1 MHLPQTRLEWF
12 SAMSLILWG
21 TWLLLPG
28 STYSLSDRIYAG
40 LANIASEEFW
50 GLLATCFGAIHVVAL
65 LVNGN
70 FYLTPTIRAMS
81 AGVGSTIWLVLLI
94 TSVANGA
101 GLAASMPLYAMLC
114 LANWHILI
122 MAGQDQ
128 RTALEKTSGVEAGD
142 GARRG

>member
-1 MHLPQTRLEWF
+1 MTLT
-12 SAMSLILWG
+12 LWG
-21 TWLLLPG
+21 AWLLLPG
-28 STYSLSDRIYAG
+28 STYSLSNRIYVG

-50 GLLATCFGAIHVVAL
+50 GLLAACFGAIHIAAL
-65 LVNGN
+65 LVNGK

-94 TSVANGA
+94 TSVVSGA
-101 GLAASMPLYAMLC
+101 GLAASMPLYATLC

-128 RTALEKTSGVEAGD
+128 RMALEKTAEKTAKTRAEGVVP
-142 GARRG
+142 RG